1 MSPITGGNH
10 AQNDFCSFRSRS
22 SRWLR
27 GCPIRGDY
35 HTAVNDRLRTGPVV
49 SRVPSLS
56 GVPRRADVL
65 RAGVVRLHQLQ
76 ARTPAWLVNG
86 QASLAP
92 FFGGARFF
100 IFRGTIDEM
109 QKEIKTL
116 IELGEE
122 AGRFVETLAP
132 KGADATL
139 VTLSGELGAG
149 KTAFV
154 KAVAHALGVEDVVTS
169 PTFVLEKI
177 YSLSNNS
184 FKRLVHIDAYRL
196 EKGADLAPLGFDEL
210 MQDAGN
216 LILLEWPEKVA
227 DALPIPAVC
236 ISIVSNSDDSRMIT
250 YG

>member
-1 MSPITGGNH
+1 
-10 AQNDFCSFRSRS
+10 
-22 SRWLR
+22 
-27 GCPIRGDY
+27 
-35 HTAVNDRLRTGPVV
+35 
-49 SRVPSLS
+49 
-56 GVPRRADVL
+56 
-65 RAGVVRLHQLQ
+65 
-76 ARTPAWLVNG
+76 
-86 QASLAP
+86 
-92 FFGGARFF
+92 
-100 IFRGTIDEM
+100 M

-116 IELGEE
+116 VELEEE
-122 AGRFVETLAP
+122 AGKFVETLAP

-154 KAVAHALGVEDVVTS
+154 KAIAHALGVEDVVTS

-177 YSLSNNS
+177 YKLGHRMSK
-184 FKRLVHIDAYRL
+184 FERLIHVDAYRL

-227 DALPIPAVC
+227 DALPIPAVR